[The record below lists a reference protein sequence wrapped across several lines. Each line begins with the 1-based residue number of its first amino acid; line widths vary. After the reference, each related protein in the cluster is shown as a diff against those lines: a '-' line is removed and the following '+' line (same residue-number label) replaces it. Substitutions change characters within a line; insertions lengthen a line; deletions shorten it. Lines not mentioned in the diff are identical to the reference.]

1 MEKERKNDRAWL
13 LIDRQRHGVV
23 EAAGDF
29 AALFG
34 LKCEQVK
41 EDPSQVFAV
50 VSGENGESFAAL
62 LGDWD
67 GTDPVSFSV
76 SWNDGERW
84 GEVSLCPLAERD
96 EVFVL
101 FREITDERKLMA
113 DMDRKLLLAQEESLA
128 KSAYLSDMSHE
139 IRTPM
144 NGILGLLKLAEGLIP
159 EGGPLDT

>member
-13 LIDRQRHGVV
+13 LMDRQRHGVV

-50 VSGENGESFAAL
+50 VSGENGESFAVL

-113 DMDRKLLLAQEESLA
+113 DMDRKLLLAQEESLRGVLYRA
-128 KSAYLSDMSHE
+128 DKKSRPCFACPAEGACSWPPSKKNL
-139 IRTPM
+139 
-144 NGILGLLKLAEGLIP
+144 LLKW
-159 EGGPLDT
+159 